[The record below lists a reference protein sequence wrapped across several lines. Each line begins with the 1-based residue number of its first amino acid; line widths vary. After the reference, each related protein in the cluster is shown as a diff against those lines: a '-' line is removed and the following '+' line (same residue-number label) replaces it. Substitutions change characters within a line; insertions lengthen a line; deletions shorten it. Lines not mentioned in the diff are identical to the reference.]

1 MNERESGDEETG
13 PRPDIAP
20 AISLR
25 RRVLSLPTLL
35 SFVVAAAFVFFLAT
49 RFDLN
54 WGETWQNLRSMDV
67 RFYALALALYYVS
80 FSFRGL
86 RWRLLA
92 KNAGL
97 EDRPDT
103 RLPSAFKCASLIVA
117 GWFVNSI
124 AWLRLG
130 DAYRAYLFSQESR
143 TGFSWSLGT
152 VLAERMMDMAT
163 VAAIIAV
170 SVLALALTASVD
182 GGPLTLTLSHAGER
196 GMGSLVFR
204 AAAIAALMTVAL
216 AVLVLAMKAFGAR
229 LARLLPQRLEAAF
242 LSFRSGAFGSF
253 KRGHVVHLATL
264 FGLGLLGWLME
275 IARLGFVVQALGA
288 EVGLPML
295 AIVALAHALLSTVPT
310 PGGVGAV
317 EPGVTGLL
325 ALSLARHEAVSIALL
340 DRSITYLSVLVVG
353 GLVLVVRQLASARRK
368 SAQDSPEAASTER

>member
-1 MNERESGDEETG
+1 MSEPERGRGETG
-13 PRPDIAP
+13 PPQDSAP

-35 SFVVAAAFVFFLAT
+35 SFAVAVAFVAFLAT
-49 RFDLN
+49 RFDLD
-54 WGETWQNLRSMDV
+54 WGATLENLRSMDP
-67 RFYALALALYYVS
+67 RLYALALALYYVS
-80 FSFRGL
+80 FAFRGL

-97 EDRPDT
+97 EDGPDT
-103 RLPSAFKCASLIVA
+103 RLPSALRCATLIVA

-130 DAYRAYLFSQESR
+130 DAYRAYLFSRESR

-152 VLAERMMDMAT
+152 VLAERVMDMAT
-163 VAAIIAV
+163 VAAIVAV
-170 SVLALALTASVD
+170 SVLALALTAD
-182 GGPLTLTLSHAGER
+182 APDAR
-196 GMGSLVFR
+196 SLVFR

-216 AVLVLAMKAFGAR
+216 AALVLAMKAFGAR
-229 LARLLPQRLEAAF
+229 LARLLPGRLESAF

-253 KRGHVVHLATL
+253 KQLPTL
-264 FGLGLLGWLME
+264 FALGLLGWLME

-310 PGGVGAV
+310 PGGMGVV

-325 ALSLARHEAVSIALL
+325 ALSLARHDAVSIALV

-353 GLVLVVRQLASARRK
+353 GLVLLLRQLATARSR
-368 SAQDSPEAASTER
+368 PR

>member
-1 MNERESGDEETG
+1 MNEQESGGGETG
-13 PRPDIAP
+13 PRPDLAP

-25 RRVLSLPTLL
+25 RRVLTLPTLL

-49 RFDLN
+49 RFELN
-54 WGETWQNLRSMDV
+54 WGETWQNLRSMDL

-97 EDRPDT
+97 EDRPGT
-103 RLPSAFKCASLIVA
+103 RLPSALRCASLIVA

-130 DAYRAYLFSQESR
+130 DAYRAYLFSEESR
-143 TGFSWSLGT
+143 AGFSWSLGT

-163 VAAIIAV
+163 VAAVLAV
-170 SVLALALTASVD
+170 SVLALALTAD
-182 GGPLTLTLSHAGER
+182 APDA
-196 GMGSLVFR
+196 GSLVFR
-204 AAAIAALMTVAL
+204 AAAVAAVMTAALAAL
-216 AVLVLAMKAFGAR
+216 SIAMKAFGAR

-242 LSFRSGAFGSF
+242 LSFRSGAFGGF
-253 KRGHVVHLATL
+253 KQLPTL
-264 FGLGLLGWLME
+264 FALGLLGWLME

-288 EVGLPML
+288 EISLPML

-325 ALSLARHEAVSIALL
+325 ALSLARHDAVSIALL
-340 DRSITYLSVLVVG
+340 DRSITYLSVIIVG
-353 GLVLVVRQLASARRK
+353 GLVLVIRHFARTRREPAPG
-368 SAQDSPEAASTER
+368 SSGAA

>member
-1 MNERESGDEETG
+1 MSEQGAGGETG
-13 PRPDIAP
+13 SRPGPTP

-35 SFVVAAAFVFFLAT
+35 SVVVAAAFVFFLAT
-49 RFDLN
+49 RFDLD
-54 WGETWQNLRSMDV
+54 WGATLENLRSMDP
-67 RFYALALALYYVS
+67 RLYALALVLYYVS
-80 FSFRGL
+80 FAFRGL

-92 KNAGL
+92 RNAGL
-97 EDRPDT
+97 EDGPDT
-103 RLPSAFKCASLIVA
+103 RLPSAVRCASLIVA

-130 DAYRAYLFSQESR
+130 DAYRAYLFSEESR
-143 TGFSWSLGT
+143 AGFSWSLGT

-170 SVLALALTASVD
+170 SVLALALTVD
-182 GGPLTLTLSHAGER
+182 TPDTR
-196 GMGSLVFR
+196 SLVFR
-204 AAAIAALMTVAL
+204 AAAVAAVMTALLAALA
-216 AVLVLAMKAFGAR
+216 LAMKAFGAR

-242 LSFRSGAFGSF
+242 LSFRSGAFGGF
-253 KRGHVVHLATL
+253 KQLPTL
-264 FGLGLLGWLME
+264 FALGLLGWLME

-310 PGGVGAV
+310 PGGMGAV

-325 ALSLARHEAVSIALL
+325 ALSLARHEAVSVALV

-353 GLVLVVRQLASARRK
+353 GLVLLVRQLASARTK
-368 SAQDSPEAASTER
+368 SAPDSPGAA

>member
-1 MNERESGDEETG
+1 MSEREHANGETG
-13 PRPDIAP
+13 PRQDSAP

-35 SFVVAAAFVFFLAT
+35 SFAVAAAFVFFLAT
-49 RFDLN
+49 RFDLD
-54 WGETWQNLRSMDV
+54 WGATLENLRSMDP
-67 RFYALALALYYVS
+67 RLYALALALYYVS
-80 FSFRGL
+80 FAFRGL

-97 EDRPDT
+97 EDGPDT
-103 RLPSAFKCASLIVA
+103 RLPSAVRCASLIVA

-130 DAYRAYLFSQESR
+130 DAYRAYLFSRESR
-143 TGFSWSLGT
+143 AGFSWSLGT
-152 VLAERMMDMAT
+152 VLAERVMDMAT
-163 VAAIIAV
+163 VAAIFAV
-170 SVLALALTASVD
+170 SVLALALTVD
-182 GGPLTLTLSHAGER
+182 TPDVR
-196 GMGSLVFR
+196 SLVFR

-216 AVLVLAMKAFGAR
+216 AALVVAIKIFGAR
-229 LARLLPQRLEAAF
+229 LASLLPRRLETAF

-253 KRGHVVHLATL
+253 KQLPTL
-264 FGLGLLGWLME
+264 FALGLLGWLME

-325 ALSLARHEAVSIALL
+325 ALTLARHEAVSIALV
-340 DRSITYLSVLVVG
+340 DRSITYLSVLIVG
-353 GLVLVVRQLASARRK
+353 GLVLVLRQLASARRK
-368 SAQDSPEAASTER
+368 SAPDPPGTA